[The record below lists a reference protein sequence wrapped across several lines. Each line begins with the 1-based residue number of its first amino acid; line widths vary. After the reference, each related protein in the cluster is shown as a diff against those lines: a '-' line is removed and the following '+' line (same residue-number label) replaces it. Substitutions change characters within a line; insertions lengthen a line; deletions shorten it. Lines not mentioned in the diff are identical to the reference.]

1 MKTGLPSRTAQ
12 SVAMR
17 RAEHQLVDWPHVFR
31 DPIAVR
37 IIGPWAVALMTLR
50 APAAHL
56 PVSRYLRAFI
66 AARSRYAE
74 DQLARAFA
82 EGTRQYMVLG
92 AGLDTFA
99 YRSPYPPDAL
109 RTFEVDHPDTQAPK
123 RQRLEKSAIRI
134 PASVTYV
141 PVDFERQELR
151 AELERA
157 GFKPD
162 EPAFFSWLG
171 CTPYLAR
178 ETVMATFSLIHAL
191 CPDNGVVFD
200 YARPRQS
207 LSGIEKLAFDAIDAS
222 VGLAGE
228 PFVTFFDTDEL
239 AADLRTI
246 GFRHVEH
253 PTTGEIN
260 ARYFHDRLD
269 RLRIRSRVGGLMCAY

>member
-1 MKTGLPSRTAQ
+1 MKAGLPSRTAQ

-17 RAEHQLVDWPHVFR
+17 RAEHQFVDWPHVFR
-31 DPIAVR
+31 DPVAVR
-37 IIGPWAVALMTLR
+37 IIGPGAAALMTLR

-56 PVSRYLRAFI
+56 PSSRYLRAFI

-74 DQLARAFA
+74 DHLARAVVA
-82 EGTRQYMVLG
+82 GTRQYVILG

-99 YRSPYPPDAL
+99 YRNPYPPDRL
-109 RTFEVDHPDTQAPK
+109 RTFEVDHPDTQALK
-123 RQRLEKSAIRI
+123 RQRLQKSGIRI
-134 PASVTYV
+134 PTSVTYV

-157 GFKPD
+157 GFKLD
-162 EPAFFSWLG
+162 APAFISWLG

-178 ETVMATFSLIHAL
+178 DTVMATFSLIHAL

-200 YARPRQS
+200 YARPRHT
-207 LSGIEKLAFDAIDAS
+207 LSGVEKLALDAIDAS

-228 PFVTFFDTDEL
+228 PFVTFFNTEEL
-239 AADLRTI
+239 AAELRTI

-253 PTTGEIN
+253 PTTDEIN
-260 ARYFHDRLD
+260 ARYFNGRLD
-269 RLRIRSRVGGLMCAY
+269 RLRVRGRVGGLMCAY